1 MGRARWRLM
10 QRIESPVKHKLLVQH
25 QMSHLLLGVKM
36 NSDAEVETH
45 LNIPTENLGRK
56 LNTTSSPSLVYRDV
70 NQFGSWPLF
79 HLGCLDSTI
88 IYVLG

>member
-10 QRIESPVKHKLLVQH
+10 QRNESPVKHKLLVQH

-56 LNTTSSPSLVYRDV
+56 LNTTSSHSLVYKMSISLAV
-70 NQFGSWPLF
+70 GLCF
-79 HLGCLDSTI
+79 I
-88 IYVLG
+88 